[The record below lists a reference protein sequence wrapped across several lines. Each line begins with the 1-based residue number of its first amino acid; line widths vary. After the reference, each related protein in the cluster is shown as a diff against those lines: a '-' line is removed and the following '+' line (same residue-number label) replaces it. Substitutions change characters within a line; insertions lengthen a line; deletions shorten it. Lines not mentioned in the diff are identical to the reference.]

1 MRFAPGKRS
10 DDDAEGGDADDF
22 DTDDDDTL
30 DIDDEVEVGLDEEA
44 IEDDEDDAE
53 EDDEDE
59 DEDDDLDDDTNAPDD
74 EDADDDAEFDAD
86 SEVTCPYC
94 GETITVLLDPGSG
107 STQDYVEDC
116 EVCCRPWRVRVRY
129 NRAGRAT
136 VIVDPAN

>member
-1 MRFAPGKRS
+1 MLFTPGKSS
-10 DDDAEGGDADDF
+10 DDDLEGDADDF
-22 DTDDDDTL
+22 DGDDEDTL

-44 IEDDEDDAE
+44 LDKDEDEED

-59 DEDDDLDDDTNAPDD
+59 EDEEDEDEEDDDD
-74 EDADDDAEFDAD
+74 EDVDDDAEFDAD

-129 NRAGRAT
+129 SRTGRAT
-136 VIVDPAN
+136 VHVEPAS

>member
-1 MRFAPGKRS
+1 MKFVPGKKS
-10 DDDAEGGDADDF
+10 DDEFDGGDADDL
-22 DTDDDDTL
+22 DIDDDEDTL
-30 DIDDEVEVGLDEEA
+30 DIDEEVEVGLDEEA
-44 IEDDEDDAE
+44 VLGADE
-53 EDDEDE
+53 EDDELDE
-59 DEDDDLDDDTNAPDD
+59 LDEETDAG
-74 EDADDDAEFDAD
+74 EDVDDDADFDAD

-136 VIVDPAN
+136 VIVDPAQ

>member
-1 MRFAPGKRS
+1 MLFTPGKGS
-10 DDDAEGGDADDF
+10 DDGIEGDADDF
-22 DTDDDDTL
+22 DVDEEDTL
-30 DIDDEVEVGLDEEA
+30 EIDDEVEVGLDEEA
-44 IEDDEDDAE
+44 ALDDEEDEDDLDDDDDEDDE

-59 DEDDDLDDDTNAPDD
+59 DED
-74 EDADDDAEFDAD
+74 EGSEDDAEFDAD

-136 VIVDPAN
+136 VHVEPAT

>member
-1 MRFAPGKRS
+1 MLFTPGKGS
-10 DDDAEGGDADDF
+10 DDDLESDADDF
-22 DTDDDDTL
+22 DVDDEDTL
-30 DIDDEVEVGLDEEA
+30 DIDEEVEVGLEEEALDDDEE
-44 IEDDEDDAE
+44 ED

-59 DEDDDLDDDTNAPDD
+59 EDDLDDEEDDAD
-74 EDADDDAEFDAD
+74 EDVDDDAEFDAD

-129 NRAGRAT
+129 SRTGRAT
-136 VIVDPAN
+136 VHVDPAS

>member
-1 MRFAPGKRS
+1 MKLVPGKLP
-10 DDDAEGGDADDF
+10 DDEFDGGDADDL
-22 DTDDDDTL
+22 DIDDDEDTL
-30 DIDDEVEVGLDEEA
+30 DIDEEVEVGLDEEA
-44 IEDDEDDAE
+44 VLGAE
-53 EDDEDE
+53 EEDE
-59 DEDDDLDDDTNAPDD
+59 EVDDLDDESDAD
-74 EDADDDAEFDAD
+74 EDVDDNADFDAD

-136 VIVDPAN
+136 VHVDPAQ

>member
-1 MRFAPGKRS
+1 MLFTPGKSS
-10 DDDAEGGDADDF
+10 DDGVEGDADDF
-22 DTDDDDTL
+22 DIDEEETL
-30 DIDDEVEVGLDEEA
+30 EIDDEVEVGLDEEA
-44 IEDDEDDAE
+44 ALDDE
-53 EDDEDE
+53 EDE
-59 DEDDDLDDDTNAPDD
+59 DDLDDDDDEDDEEDEEDED

-86 SEVTCPYC
+86 SEVTGPYC

-136 VIVDPAN
+136 VHVDPAS

>member
-1 MRFAPGKRS
+1 MRYARGKQS
-10 DDDAEGGDADDF
+10 DGEWDDGDEELDIDDEES
-22 DTDDDDTL
+22 L
-30 DIDDEVEVGLDEEA
+30 EIDDEVEVGLDEEA
-44 IEDDEDDAE
+44 ALDEDELDEEDE

-59 DEDDDLDDDTNAPDD
+59 DDEDEEDD
-74 EDADDDAEFDAD
+74 EDLDGDDVDDDAEFDAD

-107 STQDYVEDC
+107 ATQEYVEDC

-136 VIVDPAN
+136 VHVEPAQ